1 MKKILLVLRDFASG
15 LIGHTPAL
23 HNDNVRA
30 SQYADPRS
38 TFSYWRALVS

>member
-1 MKKILLVLRDFASG
+1 MKKILLVLRDAAFG
-15 LIGHTPAL
+15 RIGYAPAL

-30 SQYADPRS
+30 SQFADPRR